1 VAKKA
6 VSTNKRS
13 SKRTGA
19 DKSTRQEDSS
29 VVTQVA
35 EYVGASLGHL
45 LNQRDRLANQVA
57 DLDRRIADLGP
68 GRSTTRKSATGPE
81 RKGNRK
87 KHRGKPEETAAPKQA
102 LRKVS
107 AAASARAAARTRA
120 TARSS
125 R

>member
-1 VAKKA
+1 MAKKA

-19 DKSTRQEDSS
+19 DKATRQEDSS

-45 LNQRDRLANQVA
+45 LNQRDRLARQVA
-57 DLDRRIADLGP
+57 DLDRRIADLRP
-68 GRSTTRKSATGPE
+68 GRSTRKSASKPQ

-87 KHRGKPEETAAPKQA
+87 KHRGKPEETAAPKEA
-102 LRKVS
+102 LRKLS
-107 AAASARAAARTRA
+107 AAASARTAARTRA